1 MQGEQVVLTDMLQCR
16 ERRAQIQDTFI
27 EQYHCPV
34 ISFCMNI
41 PGPVKTNEQIRTAFD
56 SGKNT
61 LLLKLEQAQADIKNS
76 IEIHEKTGDELL
88 LAIDCPAEK
97 IQKISQLRLKKH
109 NPIGRLFDMDV
120 IDTDG
125 QKLSR
130 PSYRKCIICGCQA
143 QECARTRN
151 HTVEEMQAKIEEM
164 LGKKGDFKMLVCDYI
179 VEQIDGDY
187 AHLEELI
194 FRMKS

>member
-41 PGPVKTNEQIRTAFD
+41 PGPVKTNEQIHTA
-56 SGKNT
+56 
-61 LLLKLEQAQADIKNS
+61 L
-76 IEIHEKTGDELL
+76 
-88 LAIDCPAEK
+88 
-97 IQKISQLRLKKH
+97 
-109 NPIGRLFDMDV
+109 
-120 IDTDG
+120 DG

-143 QECARTRN
+143 QECARTRK

-164 LGKKGDFKMLVCDYI
+164 LSA
-179 VEQIDGDY
+179 E
-187 AHLEELI
+187 
-194 FRMKS
+194 

>member
-56 SGKNT
+56 SG
-61 LLLKLEQAQADIKNS
+61 
-76 IEIHEKTGDELL
+76 DELL

-97 IQKISQLRLKKH
+97 IKNLTTEIEETH
-109 NPIGRLFDMDV
+109 PIGRLFDIDV

-143 QECARTRN
+143 QECARTRK

-164 LGKKGDFKMLVCDYI
+164 LEKRRF
-179 VEQIDGDY
+179 
-187 AHLEELI
+187 
-194 FRMKS
+194 

>member
-61 LLLKLEQAQADIKNS
+61 LLLKLEQAEADIKNS
-76 IEIHEKTGDELL
+76 IEIHEKTGDELTVRQ
-88 LAIDCPAEK
+88 K
-97 IQKISQLRLKKH
+97 KSKISQLRLKKH
-109 NPIGRLFDMDV
+109 IRLGV
-120 IDTDG
+120 
-125 QKLSR
+125 S
-130 PSYRKCIICGCQA
+130 
-143 QECARTRN
+143 
-151 HTVEEMQAKIEEM
+151 
-164 LGKKGDFKMLVCDYI
+164 
-179 VEQIDGDY
+179 
-187 AHLEELI
+187 LI
-194 FRMKS
+194 

>member
-27 EQYHCPV
+27 EQYHCPGHF
-34 ISFCMNI
+34 ILYEH
-41 PGPVKTNEQIRTAFD
+41 PRTVKTNEQIRTAFD

-61 LLLKLEQAQADIKNS
+61 LLLKLEQAEADIKNS

-97 IQKISQLRLKKH
+97 IKNLTTEIEETPR
-109 NPIGRLFDMDV
+109 GRLFDMDV

-125 QKLSR
+125 QKLSPPFLPQMYHLR
-130 PSYRKCIICGCQA
+130 LSGSGMCTHKKTHCRRDA
-143 QECARTRN
+143 
-151 HTVEEMQAKIEEM
+151 
-164 LGKKGDFKMLVCDYI
+164 GKD
-179 VEQIDGDY
+179 
-187 AHLEELI
+187 
-194 FRMKS
+194 

>member
-61 LLLKLEQAQADIKNS
+61 LLLKLEQAEADIKNS
-76 IEIHEKTGDELL
+76 
-88 LAIDCPAEK
+88 
-97 IQKISQLRLKKH
+97 R
-109 NPIGRLFDMDV
+109 V
-120 IDTDG
+120 
-125 QKLSR
+125 
-130 PSYRKCIICGCQA
+130 
-143 QECARTRN
+143 
-151 HTVEEMQAKIEEM
+151 
-164 LGKKGDFKMLVCDYI
+164 KGDTRLNDAKMAEI
-179 VEQIDGDY
+179 AE
-187 AHLEELI
+187 
-194 FRMKS
+194 RRSM

>member
-41 PGPVKTNEQIRTAFD
+41 PGPVKTNEQIHTAFD

-61 LLLKLEQAQADIKNS
+61 LLLKLKQTEADIKNS
-76 IEIHEKTGDELL
+76 VEIHEKTGDELL

-97 IQKISQLRLKKH
+97 IKNLTTEIEETH
-109 NPIGRLFDMDV
+109 PIGRLFDMDV
-120 IDTDG
+120 IDRRTETFPPFLP
-125 QKLSR
+125 QMYHLRLSGAGMCTHKKTHCR
-130 PSYRKCIICGCQA
+130 RDA
-143 QECARTRN
+143 
-151 HTVEEMQAKIEEM
+151 
-164 LGKKGDFKMLVCDYI
+164 GKD
-179 VEQIDGDY
+179 
-187 AHLEELI
+187 
-194 FRMKS
+194 

>member
-16 ERRAQIQDTFI
+16 ERRAQIQDTFT

-61 LLLKLEQAQADIKNS
+61 LLLKLEQAEADIKNS

-97 IQKISQLRLKKH
+97 IKILTTEIEETH
-109 NPIGRLFDMDV
+109 PIGRLFDMDV

-130 PSYRKCIICGCQA
+130 PSYRKCIICDCQA
-143 QECARTRN
+143 QECARTRK

-164 LGKKGDFKMLVCDYI
+164 LEKRRF
-179 VEQIDGDY
+179 
-187 AHLEELI
+187 
-194 FRMKS
+194 

>member
-61 LLLKLEQAQADIKNS
+61 LLLKLEQAEADIKNS
-76 IEIHEKTGDELL
+76 TEIEETH
-88 LAIDCPAEK
+88 
-97 IQKISQLRLKKH
+97 
-109 NPIGRLFDMDV
+109 PIGRLFDIDV
-120 IDTDG
+120 INTDG

-143 QECARTRN
+143 QECARTRK

-164 LGKKGDFKMLVCDYI
+164 LEKRRF
-179 VEQIDGDY
+179 
-187 AHLEELI
+187 
-194 FRMKS
+194 

>member
-76 IEIHEKTGDELL
+76 IEIHEKPEMNYCLQSTVRQ
-88 LAIDCPAEK
+88 K
-97 IQKISQLRLKKH
+97 KSKISQLRLKKH
-109 NPIGRLFDMDV
+109 IRLGV
-120 IDTDG
+120 
-125 QKLSR
+125 S
-130 PSYRKCIICGCQA
+130 
-143 QECARTRN
+143 
-151 HTVEEMQAKIEEM
+151 
-164 LGKKGDFKMLVCDYI
+164 
-179 VEQIDGDY
+179 
-187 AHLEELI
+187 LI
-194 FRMKS
+194 WM